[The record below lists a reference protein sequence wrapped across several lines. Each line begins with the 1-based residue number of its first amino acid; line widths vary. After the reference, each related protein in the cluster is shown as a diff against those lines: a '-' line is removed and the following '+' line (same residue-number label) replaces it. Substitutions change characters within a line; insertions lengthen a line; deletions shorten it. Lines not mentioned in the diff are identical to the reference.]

1 MPALYFLSLQ
11 RDLILSTYAAYTGRS
26 SPVSK
31 APKHGACVGDWTGAP
46 PTGLQ
51 SQHVFCFSPRVR
63 TPPPPLLYAIPGLVG
78 QELDAQDPLGREPV
92 TFSLFRTSHRPW
104 NTCLTC
110 R

>member
-11 RDLILSTYAAYTGRS
+11 RDLILSTNAAYTGRS

-51 SQHVFCFSPRVR
+51 SQHVFCFSPPVR
-63 TPPPPLLYAIPGLVG
+63 TPPPFCMQYLAL
-78 QELDAQDPLGREPV
+78 LGRNWM
-92 TFSLFRTSHRPW
+92 HRIPW
-104 NTCLTC
+104 GGN